1 MSRRKFIAGLG
12 GAMML
17 PFIAQ
22 HSNPGAGHW
31 LSRQQIFGW
40 HDKPPGYIPKA
51 RKRAASS
58 RARM

>member
-22 HSNPGAGHW
+22 HSNPG
-31 LSRQQIFGW
+31 SRSLAFSTA
-40 HDKPPGYIPKA
+40 D
-51 RKRAASS
+51 R
-58 RARM
+58 RMA